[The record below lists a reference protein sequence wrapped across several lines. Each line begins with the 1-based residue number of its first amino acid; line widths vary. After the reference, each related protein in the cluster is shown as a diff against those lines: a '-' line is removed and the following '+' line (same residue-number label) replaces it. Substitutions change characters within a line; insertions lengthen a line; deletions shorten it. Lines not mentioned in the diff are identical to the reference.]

1 MIEIKHLKTLLK
13 LQQAGSVVAAA
24 EHLFTSQSA
33 LSHQLKE
40 LESRLG
46 GPLFKRKTSPV
57 EFTEKGQMLLALAQT
72 VLPQIQQVELQ
83 LKPALAAAQRL
94 AIGIECHACFDWL
107 LPAIAEFQQ
116 QQPQIET
123 ELIGDSLFAVPTALR
138 EHSIIFT
145 DEPQQAEEMQ
155 LRVIGEFEVVLAMAT
170 NDMLTHKAVIEP
182 QDLVTSTLMTYPV
195 EHQRLD
201 IFKRFLQPA
210 NCQPA
215 QWRKVENSHV
225 ILQMVAAGLGVSALP
240 DWLVAKHLKQGVM
253 SARPLSA
260 EGIKRTLYAS
270 FHQAIA
276 PLAELFIPIAQAHY
290 AELSAEVI
298 N

>member
-1 MIEIKHLKTLLK
+1 MIEVKHLKTILK

-40 LESRLG
+40 LESRVG
-46 GPLFKRKTSPV
+46 GPVFKRKTSPI
-57 EFTEKGQMLLALAQT
+57 EFTAKGEVLLSLAES
-72 VLPQIQQVELQ
+72 VLPQIQQAETK
-83 LKPALAAAQRL
+83 LKPSLFKPQKL

-123 ELIGDSLFAVPTALR
+123 DLIGDSLFAVPSALR

-145 DEPQQAEEMQ
+145 DEPHAEEGMELQ
-155 LRVIGEFEVVLAMAT
+155 VIGDFEVVLAMAS
-170 NDMLTHKAVIEP
+170 NDILTQKAFIQP
-182 QDLVTSTLMTYPV
+182 QDLNGATLITYPV

-201 IFKRFLQPA
+201 VFKRFLQPA

-240 DWLVAKHLKQGVM
+240 DWLVNKHVKQGQMVVK
-253 SARPLSA
+253 PLS
-260 EGIKRTLYAS
+260 ELGLKRTLYAS
-270 FHQAIA
+270 YHHGIQAIA
-276 PLAELFIPIAQAHY
+276 ELFLPIAKDHY
-290 AELSAEVI
+290 SELSR
-298 N
+298 